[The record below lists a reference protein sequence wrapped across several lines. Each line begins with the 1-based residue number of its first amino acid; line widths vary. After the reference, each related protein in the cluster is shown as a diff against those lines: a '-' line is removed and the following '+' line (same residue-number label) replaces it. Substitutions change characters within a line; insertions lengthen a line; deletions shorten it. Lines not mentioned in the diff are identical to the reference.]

1 MWSLRRPTDSQLLEF
16 IKREKELPFSYQH
29 VGSTTGGEV
38 PTGFVFDSNRVEL
51 GRGEQV
57 FGNACGALKS
67 WKHFDTGWTRIVP
80 GNTPIQTDQTIG
92 LVIRALGIWWW
103 NSARIVYV
111 IDEPKRFAFA
121 YGTLPGHVERG
132 EEQFA
137 IEMGD
142 DGTVSYTIRAFSR
155 PRILAARIANPL
167 ARMLQ
172 RQFVRDSKR
181 AMRIAV
187 GCEDAAAC

>member
-1 MWSLRRPTDSQLLEF
+1 MWSLRRPTDSQLREF
-16 IKREKELPFSYQH
+16 IARESELPFSYPI
-29 VGSTTGGEV
+29 VGGTQRGEV
-38 PTGFVFDSNRVEL
+38 PTGFSSDSNRVEL
-51 GRGEQV
+51 GRGEEIFQK
-57 FGNACGALKS
+57 ACDALRS
-67 WKHFDTGWTRIVP
+67 WKHFDTGWSRIVP
-80 GNTPIQTDQTIG
+80 GNAPVRTGQTVG

-103 NSARIVYV
+103 NSARIVYT

-137 IEMGD
+137 VEMSD
-142 DGTVSYTIRAFSR
+142 DGTAWYTIRAFSR
-155 PRILAARIANPL
+155 PRILGARLANPL

-181 AMRIAV
+181 AMQIVVANGR
-187 GCEDAAAC
+187 